1 MARGDRNHGEE
12 ERRTAGRRVR
22 KPWGLARPGTLNEG
36 ARPGRSRSLA
46 SRRSARSEP
55 PESDRPAGGNG
66 KGQGRSSLTSGSI
79 WRALLALAGPIVAA
93 NVLQTV
99 YQLIDTFWVGRL
111 GAAAVAAVSVSFPVL
126 FVIISLGGGLSIAG
140 AILVAQYY
148 GAGDARMVD
157 HVAAQTLV
165 AVGTVSIGLSVFGY
179 FIAGPIMHAFA
190 PDAQVERLATSYLSI
205 SFLGLVAVF
214 LYFVV
219 QSLMRGVGDVR
230 TPLFI
235 VAGTVVLNFFL
246 DPLLILG
253 LGPFPEMGVGGAAV
267 ATVATQ
273 SLAAVIGLRVL
284 TIGRFGI
291 HLRRRD
297 LSPDFPLVMRIFKLG
312 LPSSLEQSARGL
324 GFSVMMLLVTGFG
337 TTIVAAYGIGT
348 RILSFIIIPALG
360 LSMAATTLVGQNLGA
375 RRPERARDTA
385 RTAMVVAFTGMT
397 AAGLLLFFFASAII
411 RAFVPDEPDVVSVG
425 TRFIHIMA
433 LSFGF
438 LGIQQVIT
446 GSLRGAGRTGSA
458 LLITV
463 ISLWV
468 FLFPLAWILSA
479 RAGLGEQGIW
489 WAYPISNILGAFLAL
504 GWFLREQW
512 RVPELSNDQ
521 RLEEQVARE
530 ALVEEGLA
538 S

>member
-1 MARGDRNHGEE
+1 MRGARQPG
-12 ERRTAGRRVR
+12 AGR
-22 KPWGLARPGTLNEG
+22 GG
-36 ARPGRSRSLA
+36 GRR
-46 SRRSARSEP
+46 
-55 PESDRPAGGNG
+55 D
-66 KGQGRSSLTSGSI
+66 LTTGPI
-79 WRALLALAGPIVAA
+79 WKALLALAVPIVAA

-148 GAGDARMVD
+148 GAGDMRAVN
-157 HVAAQTLV
+157 HVAAQTLL
-165 AVGTVSIGLSVFGY
+165 AVGTVSIGLSVLGY
-179 FIAGPIMHAFA
+179 YISGPIMRGFA
-190 PDAQVERLATSYLSI
+190 PDPEVGRLATSYLAI

-235 VAGTVVLNFFL
+235 VAGTVLLNFFL
-246 DPLLILG
+246 DPVLILG
-253 LGPFPEMGVGGAAV
+253 MGPFPELGVAGAAV

-273 SLAAVIGLRVL
+273 SLAAVVGIRVL
-284 TIGRFGI
+284 TTGRFGI
-291 HLRRRD
+291 HLHRRD
-297 LSPDFPLVMRIFKLG
+297 LVPDLALVSRIFKLG

-337 TTIVAAYGIGT
+337 TTVVAAYGIGT

-360 LSMAATTLVGQNLGA
+360 LSMAATTLVGQNIGA
-375 RRPERARDTA
+375 RAPDRARATA
-385 RTAMVVAFTGMT
+385 RTAMAVAFTGMT
-397 AAGLLLFFFASAII
+397 AAGILLFFLAAPIT
-411 RAFVPDEPDVVSVG
+411 RAFVPGDPEVVRVG

-438 LGIQQVIT
+438 LGVQQVTT

-468 FLFPLAWILSA
+468 FLFPLAWTLSS
-479 RAGLGEQGIW
+479 RGGLGEQGIW
-489 WAYPISNILGAFLAL
+489 WAYPISNVMGALLAL
-504 GWFLREQW
+504 GWFVRERW
-512 RVPELSNDQ
+512 RVPELSAEE
-521 RLEEQVARE
+521 RLEEQIARE
-530 ALVEEGLA
+530 AIVEEGLG